1 MYLLILDLHLAKV
14 TRSKTCMRNDLLL
27 LIYLPAM
34 GSCIL
39 QLTKLITFNNILLL
53 VEYEVIEM
61 IQGCIILDIQIA
73 DDLL

>member
-1 MYLLILDLHLAKV
+1 
-14 TRSKTCMRNDLLL
+14 
-27 LIYLPAM
+27 M